1 MLIETRCGRLFVDV
15 RGEDRPGLAGHSG
28 REGPTICLWHSL
40 LCDGGMWDGLVSALE
55 GRFRIVN
62 IDAPGHGR
70 SAPTKH
76 AYTMDDSVEAALE
89 VLGQLGIERCV
100 WVGLS
105 WGGMVGMRLAL
116 RAPSLLAGLVLFDTN
131 AHAESRRKLP
141 SYLVMAAIARRV
153 GTVPLLLDRMEPI
166 FFSKATRE
174 SRPEVVRTFRER
186 LSAMDPASVGH
197 AVDAVIFG
205 RKDLRPRL
213 GEIRVPTLVV
223 CGADDAA
230 TPVDRS
236 RTIADAIP
244 GATLELIGGA
254 GHLSA
259 WERPDEATRLVTA
272 FLTRIRY

>member
-1 MLIETRCGRLFVDV
+1 VLIDTRCGRLFVDV
-15 RGEDRPGLAGHSG
+15 RG
-28 REGPTICLWHSL
+28 EGPTICLWHSL
-40 LCDGGMWDGLVSALE
+40 LCDGGMWDATVAALE
-55 GRFRIVN
+55 GRYRVVN

-70 SAPTKH
+70 SAPTQH
-76 AYTMDDSVEAALE
+76 AYTMDDSVDAALE
-89 VLGQLGIERCV
+89 VVGHLGIERCV

-116 RAPSLLAGLVLFDTN
+116 RAPSLLSGLVLFDTN

-141 SYLVMAAIARRV
+141 SYLVMAAIARRI

-166 FFSKATRE
+166 FFSRATRE
-174 SRPEVVRTFRER
+174 SRPLVVRAFRER
-186 LSAMDPASVGH
+186 LAAMDPPSVGH

-205 RKDLRPRL
+205 RQDLRPRL
-213 GEIRVPTLVV
+213 PEIRVPTVV
-223 CGADDAA
+223 ICGADDSA

-236 RTIADAIP
+236 RAIADAIP

-259 WERPDEATRLVTA
+259 WERPDEANRLISA
-272 FLTRIRY
+272 FLARIAY

>member
-1 MLIETRCGRLFVDV
+1 MLIDTRCGRLFVDV
-15 RGEDRPGLAGHSG
+15 RGE
-28 REGPTICLWHSL
+28 GPAICLWHSL
-40 LCDGGMWDGLVSALE
+40 LCDGGMWDQVVLALE
-55 GRFRIVN
+55 GRYRVVN

-76 AYTMDDSVEAALE
+76 AYTMDDSVDAALE

-100 WVGLS
+100 WIGLS
-105 WGGMVGMRLAL
+105 WGGMVGMRIAL
-116 RAPSLLAGLVLFDTN
+116 RAPSLLAGLVLFDTST
-131 AHAESRRKLP
+131 HAESRRKLP
-141 SYLVMAAIARRV
+141 SYLILSAIARRI
-153 GTVPLLLDRMEPI
+153 GTVPILLDRMEPI
-166 FFSKATRE
+166 FFSRATRA
-174 SRPEVVRTFRER
+174 SRPELVLTFRER
-186 LSAMDPASVGH
+186 LSAMDPRSVGH

-213 GEIRVPTLVV
+213 PEIRVPTLVV
-223 CGADDAA
+223 CGADDVA

-259 WERPDEATRLVTA
+259 WERPSEANHLIAA
-272 FLTRIRY
+272 FLKRIAY

>member
-1 MLIETRCGRLFVDV
+1 MLIDTRCGRLFVDV
-15 RGEDRPGLAGHSG
+15 RGNDRS
-28 REGPTICLWHSL
+28 PTICLWHSL
-40 LCDGGMWDGLVSALE
+40 LADGGMWDATVAALE
-55 GRFRIVN
+55 SRYRVVN

-76 AYTMDDSVEAALE
+76 AYTMDDSVEAAIE
-89 VLGQLGIERCV
+89 VLGHLGIERCV

-116 RAPSLLAGLVLFDTN
+116 RAPSLLAGMVLFDTN

-141 SYLVMAAIARRV
+141 SYVVMAAISRRL
-153 GTVPLLLDRMEPI
+153 GTVPILLDRLEPI
-166 FFSKATRE
+166 FFSRATRE
-174 SRPEVVRTFRER
+174 SRPAIVRAFRER
-186 LSAMDPASVGH
+186 LSAMDPPSIGH
-197 AVDAVIFG
+197 ATDAVIFG

-213 GEIRVPTLVV
+213 GEIRVPTMVV
-223 CGADDAA
+223 CGRDDVA

-236 RTIADAIP
+236 KTIAEGIP

-259 WERPDEATRLVTA
+259 WERPDEANRLITS
-272 FLTRIRY
+272 FLSRISY